1 MNFDDPRIT
10 ALWDQLNTLIILL
23 DRPVVQRQL
32 WAFGLVL
39 LVSWLLPTAVQM
51 FDVRPERVARTAWQR
66 RLWRRIRNIRYVYF
80 PLLGILLGQFV
91 IQYFV
96 SLDWRSGLILR
107 LLPIFWFL
115 LIYRVLIAI
124 FYAFFD
130 EDGARA
136 YQRYFILP
144 VFIIFV
150 LVNLNFNFAG
160 AFSVGQIP
168 LLSFQDTQ
176 LTVGAIFRSIVVL
189 YLFFA
194 VAWLTSDILERLVF
208 PRVSAD
214 AGLSNAIVVTV
225 YYTVVVIGFLSSA
238 GTLGINLSSL
248 AIIGGGLTVGIGFG
262 LQDLVNNF
270 ISGILLLF
278 ERTLRPGDVVE
289 VNGQRGEVKQ
299 LRMRSTMLRTLD
311 NTEIVVPNKNFLNS
325 SISNYTQTDR
335 VVRQLINVGVS
346 YNSDPTDVRD
356 ILLAVADRH
365 GRVLHKPEPSVQFA
379 NFGESSLDF
388 QLLIYIDDP
397 MAANRILSDLRFMI
411 WNEFEKHHIEIP
423 FPQRDLHVR
432 SGLPEFMTKAS
443 ENGAATPEA
452 NAADQ
457 PANVDRAKNDKA
469 QNDKAQ
475 NDKVQGDKAQSTKIP
490 GDKIS
495 GDKIPGDKIRGDKIT
510 G

>member
-1 MNFDDPRIT
+1 MNFDDPRIA
-10 ALWDQLNTLIILL
+10 ALWDQLNTLLILL
-23 DRPVVQRQL
+23 ERPVVQRQL
-32 WAFGLVL
+32 WAFGLLL
-39 LVSWLLPTAVQM
+39 LVSWLLPTVAQM
-51 FDVRPERVARTAWQR
+51 LNLRPARVARTAWQR
-66 RLWRRIRNIRYVYF
+66 RMWRRVRNIRYIYF

-91 IQYFV
+91 IRYFV
-96 SLDWRSGLILR
+96 GQDWRAGLIVR

-115 LIYRVLIAI
+115 LIYRILIAL
-124 FYAFFD
+124 FYAIFD
-130 EDGARA
+130 EDGVRA

-150 LVNLNFNFAG
+150 LNNLNFNFAG
-160 AFSVGQIP
+160 AFSMGQIP

-176 LTVGAIFRSIVVL
+176 LTVGALFQAAVVL

-214 AGLSNAIVVTV
+214 VGLSNAVGVIV
-225 YYTVVVIGFLSSA
+225 YYTVVVIGLLSAA
-238 GTLGINLSSL
+238 GALGINLSSL

-335 VVRQLINVGVS
+335 VVRQLVNVGVS
-346 YNSDPTDVRD
+346 YSSDPTEVRD
-356 ILLAVADRH
+356 ILLAIAERH
-365 GRVLHKPEPSVQFA
+365 GRVLNKPEPSVQFV

-397 MAANRILSDLRFMI
+397 MAANRIMSDLRFMI
-411 WNEFEKHHIEIP
+411 WNEFAKHRIEIP
-423 FPQRDLHVR
+423 FPQRDLHIR
-432 SGLPEFMTKAS
+432 SGLPEFVET
-443 ENGAATPEA
+443 
-452 NAADQ
+452 
-457 PANVDRAKNDKA
+457 RA
-469 QNDKAQ
+469 
-475 NDKVQGDKAQSTKIP
+475 VQGASMPEEKEAENPEGGK
-490 GDKIS
+490 G
-495 GDKIPGDKIRGDKIT
+495 
-510 G
+510 

>member
-1 MNFDDPRIT
+1 
-10 ALWDQLNTLIILL
+10 
-23 DRPVVQRQL
+23 
-32 WAFGLVL
+32 
-39 LVSWLLPTAVQM
+39 
-51 FDVRPERVARTAWQR
+51 
-66 RLWRRIRNIRYVYF
+66 
-80 PLLGILLGQFV
+80 
-91 IQYFV
+91 
-96 SLDWRSGLILR
+96 
-107 LLPIFWFL
+107 
-115 LIYRVLIAI
+115 
-124 FYAFFD
+124 
-130 EDGARA
+130 
-136 YQRYFILP
+136 
-144 VFIIFV
+144 
-150 LVNLNFNFAG
+150 
-160 AFSVGQIP
+160 
-168 LLSFQDTQ
+168 
-176 LTVGAIFRSIVVL
+176 
-189 YLFFA
+189 
-194 VAWLTSDILERLVF
+194 
-208 PRVSAD
+208 
-214 AGLSNAIVVTV
+214 
-225 YYTVVVIGFLSSA
+225 
-238 GTLGINLSSL
+238 
-248 AIIGGGLTVGIGFG
+248 
-262 LQDLVNNF
+262 
-270 ISGILLLF
+270 
-278 ERTLRPGDVVE
+278 
-289 VNGQRGEVKQ
+289 
-299 LRMRSTMLRTLD
+299 MLRTLD

-469 QNDKAQ
+469 QNDRVQ
-475 NDKVQGDKAQSTKIP
+475 GDRVQGDKAPSTKIP

>member
-1 MNFDDPRIT
+1 MNFDDPRIA
-10 ALWDQLNTLIILL
+10 ALWDQFNTLLILL
-23 DRPVVQRQL
+23 ERPVVQRQL
-32 WAFGLVL
+32 WVFALLL
-39 LVSWLLPTAVQM
+39 LVSWLLPTVAQM
-51 FDVRPERVARTAWQR
+51 LNLRPQAYVARTAWQR
-66 RLWRRIRNIRYVYF
+66 RMWRRVRNIRYIYF

-91 IQYFV
+91 IRFFLSQ
-96 SLDWRSGLILR
+96 DWRAGLIER

-115 LIYRVLIAI
+115 LIYRILIAL

-150 LVNLNFNFAG
+150 LINLNFNFAG
-160 AFSVGQIP
+160 AFSLGQVP

-176 LTVGAIFRSIVVL
+176 LTVGALFQATVVL

-208 PRVSAD
+208 PRITAD
-214 AGLSNAIVVTV
+214 AGLSNAIGVIV
-225 YYTVVVIGFLSSA
+225 YYTVVVIGFLSAA
-238 GTLGINLSSL
+238 GALGINLSSL

-335 VVRQLINVGVS
+335 VVRQLVNVGVS
-346 YNSDPTDVRD
+346 YNSDPTEVRD
-356 ILLAVADRH
+356 ILLAVAERH
-365 GRVLHKPEPSVQFA
+365 GRVLNKPEPSVQFA

-388 QLLIYIDDP
+388 QLLIFIDDP
-397 MAANRILSDLRFMI
+397 MAANRITSDLRFMI
-411 WNEFEKHHIEIP
+411 WNEFAKHSIEIP

-432 SGLPEFMTKAS
+432 SGLPEFVETRAVQEAS
-443 ENGAATPEA
+443 VPEEKEA
-452 NAADQ
+452 VEPDTLT
-457 PANVDRAKNDKA
+457 R
-469 QNDKAQ
+469 
-475 NDKVQGDKAQSTKIP
+475 
-490 GDKIS
+490 
-495 GDKIPGDKIRGDKIT
+495 
-510 G
+510 